1 MDTSNVKA
9 LIFDVFGTVVDWRS
23 SIIKQ
28 CQELGRVKGIEA
40 DWGAFADSWRGKYR
54 PYMDKVRNGQLPWTN
69 LDGLHR
75 MGLDE
80 VLNEFEITGLS
91 EEEKREMNFFWHRLR
106 PWVDSVPG
114 LYRLKNRY
122 IIAPMSNGNVALM
135 TNMAKY
141 AGLPWDCILGA
152 ELARHYKPDP
162 ESYQTA
168 VDLLGVRPD
177 QVVMVAAHQGD
188 LLASQKVGLKTAF
201 VPRPLEHGPHRR
213 PDPTPDPSFN
223 VVANDFV
230 DLAAKM
236 SV

>member
-28 CQELGRVKGIEA
+28 CHELGRVKGIEA

-91 EEEKREMNFFWHRLR
+91 EEEKRVMNFFWHRLR

-236 SV
+236 GV